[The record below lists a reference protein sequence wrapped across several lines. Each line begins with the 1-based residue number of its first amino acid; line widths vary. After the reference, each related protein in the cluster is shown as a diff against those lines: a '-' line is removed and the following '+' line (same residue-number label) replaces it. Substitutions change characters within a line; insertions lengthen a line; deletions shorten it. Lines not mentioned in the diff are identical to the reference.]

1 MYARARASFDACVEQ
16 AADWDGFMAA
26 LERKHMVL
34 APWCDE
40 EEAEEEIKKR
50 SATKDAMGA
59 KSLCIPLEQ
68 VRRWEAAGGAA
79 GAAAWVAPPPL
90 PEGTPC
96 FVTGKPA
103 KNWVLL
109 GRSY

>member
-1 MYARARASFDACVEQ
+1 MYARARSAFDACVER
-16 AADWDGFMAA
+16 AHTWDEFMAA

-40 EEAEEEIKKR
+40 EEAEEDVKRR
-50 SATKDAMGA
+50 SATKEAMGA
-59 KSLCIPLEQ
+59 KTLCLPLEQ
-68 VRRWEAAGGAA
+68 PE
-79 GAAAWVAPPPL
+79 L

-96 FVTGKPA
+96 FITGKPA
-103 KNWVLL
+103 KNWALW